1 MENDINY
8 YRAEVRAVSRLTPNM
23 IRIIFGVT
31 EPDTFA
37 SSGFADERLAMAS
50 PSPTGARR
58 TGMSRSEQRS
68 YTVRAW
74 DEVTGDLTIDFVVH
88 AGGVAAQ
95 WALRAAPGD
104 VVQVS
109 DALGWYDP
117 PEDCEWQL
125 LVADMTGLPALGR
138 IVENLPAGSRAH
150 VIVETIDAADWQEL
164 ESAAEV
170 SYEWL
175 SGTGHGLAPSVLA
188 SAVRR
193 FEFPA
198 GRGYVW
204 FAGEAAESRVVRKY
218 LRRELGWPVER
229 FEVLGYWRVRKEE
242 WMARYDRFG
251 GDLEEIYTKA
261 VAEGRSTHVAL
272 ELYEE
277 ALEKV
282 GL

>member
-1 MENDINY
+1 MEDDINY
-8 YRAEVRAVSRLTPNM
+8 YRAEVRTVSNVTPNM
-23 IRIIFGVT
+23 IRIVFGVA
-31 EPDTFA
+31 EREAFA
-37 SSGFADERLAMAS
+37 SSGFADERLAVAFPAAGRS
-50 PSPTGARR
+50 GGADD
-58 TGMSRSEQRS
+58 SSELRS

-74 DEVTGDLTIDFVVH
+74 DESTGDLTIDFVVH

-117 PEDCEWQL
+117 PDDSEWQL

-150 VIVETIDAADWQEL
+150 VIAETIDAADWQQL
-164 ESAAEV
+164 DSAAEV

-175 SGTGHGLAPSVLA
+175 SGTGHGRGPSVLA
-188 SAVRR
+188 DAVRR
-193 FEFPA
+193 FDFPA

-242 WMARYDRFG
+242 WMARYDQLG
-251 GDLEEIYTKA
+251 GDLVEIYTKA
-261 VAEGRSTHVAL
+261 VADGRSPDVAL

>member
-1 MENDINY
+1 VEDDINY
-8 YRAEVRAVSRLTPNM
+8 YRAEVRAVSRVTPNM
-23 IRIIFGVT
+23 IRIIFAVT

-37 SSGFADERLAMAS
+37 STGFADERLAVAF
-50 PSPTGARR
+50 P
-58 TGMSRSEQRS
+58 RSERAGGPNESAQRRS

-74 DEVTGDLTIDFVVH
+74 DRATGDLTIDFVVH

-95 WALRAAPGD
+95 WALRAKAGD

-117 PEDCEWQL
+117 PADSEWQL

-138 IVENLPAGSRAH
+138 IVENLPAGIPAH
-150 VIVETIDAADWQEL
+150 VIVETIDAADRQQL

-170 SYEWL
+170 SYQWL
-175 SGTGHGLAPSVLA
+175 SGTGHGHTPSVLA

-193 FEFPA
+193 FDLPP

-218 LRRELGWPVER
+218 LRHSLGWPVER

-242 WMARYDRFG
+242 WMARYDQLG
-251 GDLEEIYTKA
+251 GELEKIYTEA
-261 VAEGRSTHVAL
+261 VAKGRSTDVAL